1 MNTLLNRLKQSI
13 SSTRVCIPAIAV
25 PGKLTLSQDFA
36 AFLKERSALEDK
48 HSQALKK
55 LSRNTHDS
63 IGRPEGRQGS
73 FANNYKELTT
83 IHERMAD
90 HGLQFSGLLFTMADE
105 LSELASSSEK
115 SRKQWK
121 ATGVNAEKR
130 VQDAEA
136 IMEKAKN
143 RYSQL
148 AENYDRAR
156 TGERA
161 SSGKFGLKKSGPQA
175 EEEIRYKLEA
185 ADADYRAKVEAL
197 QQQKAELM
205 STHRPQ
211 TINALQETIR
221 EIDAG
226 LSSQIQRFAN
236 LSEKLML
243 GFGLC
248 ITPMKGQSPIPGQ
261 PPDSRSL
268 REVASSINNERD
280 FNDYVLGFAN
290 KAPSR
295 PSEVKYEQHPSLSP
309 KQQQPA
315 NFYSDDSYGQQNY
328 PANHGRQVSGVTP
341 YPGENEYGGGQNYG
355 APQMHRPPGP
365 SQTPSLP
372 PQLPQMTPSTS
383 GFGMDSD
390 QSGSYQPEPPLPG
403 HARNVSSIGSVS
415 SLGGPSQDMRSVSP
429 QPGMGS
435 GQSSGPPSQQMGMG
449 RGQPP
454 LGRGAPQG
462 MGRGGAAV
470 GMGRGT
476 GPGMG
481 PGHSTAPTTGP
492 SSSMAGVGGL
502 PSQTSMNTGP
512 MSQPGPNS
520 GTSMQ
525 GGMGRGQPPPG
536 GMGRGST
543 PSSAMAATGSGPP
556 GSYTAPGAM
565 GRGQTPVGRG
575 APQGVGMGRGGPPT
589 GQTGPGLQ
597 SNVAPQAGRGM
608 GTGPG
613 PQSTMPPQAGR
624 GMGPGPAS
632 TPPNGAPRTGPVAAG
647 GINALPSRRAA
658 APTGPPVNP
667 VFNVSLDAL
676 YSREGSAVPIIVMQ
690 CIQAVELFGLN
701 VEGIYRTSGSA
712 NHMMELRQQFDHGTY
727 LPACTVV

>member
-1 MNTLLNRLKQSI
+1 
-13 SSTRVCIPAIAV
+13 
-25 PGKLTLSQDFA
+25 
-36 AFLKERSALEDK
+36 
-48 HSQALKK
+48 
-55 LSRNTHDS
+55 
-63 IGRPEGRQGS
+63 
-73 FANNYKELTT
+73 
-83 IHERMAD
+83 MAD

-115 SRKQWK
+115 NRKQWK

-136 IMEKAKN
+136 VMEKAKN

-197 QQQKAELM
+197 QQQRAELM

-221 EIDAG
+221 ETDAG

-315 NFYSDDSYGQQNY
+315 NFYNDDSYSQQSY

-341 YPGENEYGGGQNYG
+341 YPGENEYAGNQNYG
-355 APQMHRPPGP
+355 APQMHRPAGP

-372 PQLPQMTPSTS
+372 PQLPQVTRSTS

-390 QSGSYQPEPPLPG
+390 QKGSYQPEPPLPG

-415 SLGGPSQDMRSVSP
+415 SLGGPQDMRSVSP
-429 QPGMGS
+429 QPGMGP
-435 GQSSGPPSQQMGMG
+435 GPSSGPPSQQMGMG
-449 RGQPP
+449 RGQAPV
-454 LGRGAPQG
+454 GRGAPQG
-462 MGRGGAAV
+462 MGRGGAPV
-470 GMGRGT
+470 SMGRGT
-476 GPGMG
+476 GTG
-481 PGHSTAPTTGP
+481 PGTGPGQSTPSTTAP
-492 SSSMAGVGGL
+492 SSGMAGVGGP
-502 PSQTSMNTGP
+502 PSQIGMNAGP
-512 MSQPGPNS
+512 TSQPESVP
-520 GTSMQ
+520 SMQ

-536 GMGRGST
+536 GMGRGAAPQST
-543 PSSAMAATGSGPP
+543 MAATGSGTP
-556 GSYTAPGAM
+556 GSNTAPGAM
-565 GRGQTPVGRG
+565 GRGQAPLGRG
-575 APQGVGMGRGGPPT
+575 APQGMGMGRGAPPPN
-589 GQTGPGLQ
+589 QTGPGPQ
-597 SNVAPQAGRGM
+597 SSMAPQAGRGM
-608 GTGPG
+608 GTGPA
-613 PQSTMPPQAGR
+613 PPSNVAPQAGR

-632 TPPNGAPRTGPVAAG
+632 APPNGAPRTGPIAAG
-647 GINALPSRRAA
+647 GINALPSRRAQ

-667 VFNVSLDAL
+667 VFNVSLETL

-712 NHMMELRQQFDHGTY
+712 NHMMELRQQFDHGKYHLFLRQSVIDASSRRTHRRPSDSFSVLRRHRLRNNPPETI
-727 LPACTVV
+727 LPRPPGPSPHRSTIPRLPRSRPLR